1 MKDNNIVHLGKILK
15 ESREQQNITLEKMAL
30 KTRIKMEHLIN
41 LEDEHFKKLPP
52 KIFIKGI
59 ISKYCDIC
67 GLDKKEMLK
76 QFDNY
81 LIESAGSNNK
91 YNKLFTEHKKIYPK
105 WNLSK
110 IFLIF
115 FAIVVACFI
124 LWQVFNLLLP
134 PKIELM
140 YPGGDLT
147 SDTSS
152 VEIIGKVLRAKE
164 FTINDQIINF
174 DHDGVFNYVLA
185 LEPGLNIITIKAK
198 NNSGKSS
205 QIIRNVI
212 YNK

>member
-1 MKDNNIVHLGKILK
+1 M
-15 ESREQQNITLEKMAL
+15 
-30 KTRIKMEHLIN
+30 
-41 LEDEHFKKLPP
+41 
-52 KIFIKGI
+52 
-59 ISKYCDIC
+59 
-67 GLDKKEMLK
+67 
-76 QFDNY
+76 
-81 LIESAGSNNK
+81 
-91 YNKLFTEHKKIYPK
+91 
-105 WNLSK
+105 
-110 IFLIF
+110 
-115 FAIVVACFI
+115 
-124 LWQVFNLLLP
+124 P